1 MAEETKH
8 NRFPEPAEAKRF
20 LERKLNVKTDAWN
33 ELKWGEHSHAF
44 TVAHSVGAN
53 VLDDIHSLINKAMA
67 DGETLETFR
76 KGMLE
81 TMAKTGWY
89 GKAGKT
95 AEDESYI
102 NWRIKVIYETN
113 MRTAYSAARYRE

>member
-1 MAEETKH
+1 MAENSKN
-8 NRFPEPAEAKRF
+8 NRFPEPTEAKRF
-20 LERKLNVKTDAWN
+20 LEQKINVKTDAWD

-67 DGETLETFR
+67 NGESLETFR
-76 KGMLE
+76 AGMLE
-81 TMAKTGWY
+81 AMARTGWY

-95 AEDESYI
+95 AKDESYI
-102 NWRIKVIYETN
+102 NWRIKDVPLK
-113 MRTAYSAARYRE
+113 AY